1 MKGSSIQ
8 RRKFHKTNMKIK
20 TKNIK
25 AVRMKRKAM
34 SKSFMAVKAP
44 IKANP
49 TNERKLSNRE
59 SKVKM

>member
-1 MKGSSIQ
+1 
-8 RRKFHKTNMKIK
+8 MKIK

-25 AVRMKRKAM
+25 AVRIKRKAM

-49 TNERKLSNRE
+49 TNGRKLSNRE